1 MNISS
6 DTGLLY
12 PGDILASRCVMEAG
26 HEATAQGL
34 SSHQVSCDWRRDNT
48 ISPVIGPGDVRLLPL
63 LLHAGRG
70 HPQQRRGPAVH
81 QPGPARGVLG
91 QHGPRKHPGAIVS
104 TGTTL

>member
-1 MNISS
+1 MFLIINISS

-48 ISPVIGPGDVRLLPL
+48 ITTVSPL
-63 LLHAGRG
+63 
-70 HPQQRRGPAVH
+70 
-81 QPGPARGVLG
+81 
-91 QHGPRKHPGAIVS
+91 
-104 TGTTL
+104 